1 MATPVVFKIGTRAQY
16 NALQEKNPNALYFL
30 TDTKEIY
37 RGADGLAQNSYYED
51 IKTVLTEDTIM
62 YRVSG
67 GTAGKVGS
75 YLSRTSQGGGLQTQL
90 DLALNPAWGNTTE
103 NVTRVVVPKGTS
115 IYEGFA
121 APQNIYDSFNNVI
134 GTLPGGGNQVY
145 IPKVDARWF
154 R

>member
-1 MATPVVFKIGTRAQY
+1 MDEPV
-16 NALQEKNPNALYFL
+16 
-30 TDTKEIY
+30 
-37 RGADGLAQNSYYED
+37 YYEERVVV
-51 IKTVLTEDTIM
+51 ILQSTLRLIRVTKLVEKLQSLLVEPHLLKEDTIM

-75 YLSRTSQGGGLQTQL
+75 YLSRTSQGGGLQSQL

-103 NVTRVVVPKGTS
+103 NVTRVVVPKRTS

>member
-1 MATPVVFKIGTRAQY
+1 
-16 NALQEKNPNALYFL
+16 
-30 TDTKEIY
+30 
-37 RGADGLAQNSYYED
+37 
-51 IKTVLTEDTIM
+51 M

-75 YLSRTSQGGGLQTQL
+75 YLSRTSQGGGLQSQL

-115 IYEGFA
+115 IYEGFV

-134 GTLPGGGNQVY
+134 GTLPGGRNQVY